1 MALYELTADGL
12 SERAAAEFAALQLYE
27 RADLQR
33 LIAAEPRVLGEE
45 LLVIAEEFGG
55 WEDANRRIDILAL
68 DRDGRLVVIELK
80 RTSTGGHMELQALRY
95 AAMVSSMTFDE
106 AAAAYARYW
115 ADKRPGDEIDARAEI
130 GDFLDV
136 DSSDDPD
143 LSTDVRIV
151 LVSAGFG
158 REITTAVLW
167 LNRFDGMD
175 IRCVR
180 LTPYEL
186 DGRVLI
192 DIQQLIPLPEAG
204 DYQVRLRRKDLAR
217 ARAPRV
223 DGRDWTRYHV
233 IVDGVEHPDQNKR
246 RTMLLMVK
254 QLAEHGVPLAEIK
267 ALLQPRQL
275 KVIPAIATDSDEI
288 RRLLLAQDPSIN
300 LDRYFTDDPLVDA
313 ANGQTYVLTLMWGS
327 KTEPAMKR
335 LVEAF
340 PDAGV
345 TFRTADA
352 S

>member
-1 MALYELTADGL
+1 MALYELTTDGL
-12 SERAAAEFAALQLYE
+12 SERAAGEFAALQLYE

-33 LIAAEPRVLGEE
+33 LIAAQPNVLGEE

-106 AAAAYARYW
+106 AAAAYTKYW
-115 ADKRPGDEIDARAEI
+115 ADKRPDDEIDARAEI
-130 GDFLDV
+130 TEFLEIDG
-136 DSSDDPD
+136 SEDPD

-167 LNRFDGMD
+167 LNRFEGME

-192 DIQQLIPLPEAG
+192 DVQQLIPLPEAG
-204 DYQVRLRRKDLAR
+204 DYQVRIRRKDLAR
-217 ARAPRV
+217 ARAPRT

-246 RTMLLMVK
+246 RTMLLLVK
-254 QLAEHGVPLAEIK
+254 QLAERGVPLAEVK

-275 KVIPAIATDSDEI
+275 MVIPAAVTEPGEI
-288 RRLLLAQDPSIN
+288 RRLLSAQDPSTN
-300 LDRYFTDDPLVDA
+300 VDRYFTNDPLVDSA
-313 ANGQTYVLTLMWGS
+313 SGRTYVLTMRWGS
-327 KTEPAMKR
+327 KTESSMQR

-345 TFRTADA
+345 TFRRSEAT
-352 S
+352 